1 MKVYRDKRNGDIYE
15 PVEGGAYEIILTD
28 VLLSKME
35 NGVRFLYRV
44 KDNKLVVVERDEFD
58 LFESVDDDKI
68 NSNRT
73 EETDKPRRLSKGF
86 MGSSK
91 KCFWC
96 RKR

>member
-15 PVEGGAYEIILTD
+15 SVDGVTYEITLTD
-28 VLLSKME
+28 ALLSKME
-35 NGVRFLYRV
+35 NGVRFLYRA
-44 KDNKLVVVERDEFD
+44 KDNKLVVVERGEFD
-58 LFESVDDDKI
+58 LFESIDDETI
-68 NSNRT
+68 NNNVT
-73 EETDKPRRLSKGF
+73 EETDNPRRLNKGF

>member
-1 MKVYRDKRNGDIYE
+1 MRVYRDKRNGDIYE
-15 PVEGGAYEIILTD
+15 PVEGGAYEITLTD

-58 LFESVDDDKI
+58 LFESVDDDKV
-68 NSNRT
+68 NSNG
-73 EETDKPRRLSKGF
+73 TDEKDKSRRLSKGF

>member
-1 MKVYRDKRNGDIYE
+1 MKAYRDKRNGDIYE
-15 PVEGGAYEIILTD
+15 SVDGETYEITLTD
-28 VLLSKME
+28 ELLSKME
-35 NGVRFLYRV
+35 NGVRFLYRA

-58 LFESVDDDKI
+58 LLESIDDDTI
-68 NSNRT
+68 NNNVT
-73 EETDKPRRLSKGF
+73 EETDNPRRLNKGF

>member
-1 MKVYRDKRNGDIYE
+1 MKVYKDKRNGDIYK
-15 PVEGGAYEIILTD
+15 PVEGGVYEVNLTD
-28 VLLSKME
+28 ELLSKME
-35 NGVRFLYRV
+35 NGVKFLYRV

-58 LFESVDDDKI
+58 LLESIGDDTI
-68 NSNRT
+68 NNNVT
-73 EETDKPRRLSKGF
+73 EETDNQRRLNKGF